1 MQIDFVI
8 YSLFIGFK
16 LIVTKAIIFAIL
28 RNAEMFNIG
37 NSITLP
43 NNKVGR
49 IGLFWKKNIILI
61 HRLIFIVDVI
71 QIQKICNFHLLMGTH
86 YFALNCH
93 WVFCANI
100 NNLLFKL
107 VEITTHCGKIWFC
120 NFIEKTIEI
129 FTLIRSIKVWSKKQN
144 QVIYKSFV
152 L

>member
-49 IGLFWKKNIILI
+49 IGLF
-61 HRLIFIVDVI
+61 
-71 QIQKICNFHLLMGTH
+71 
-86 YFALNCH
+86 
-93 WVFCANI
+93 
-100 NNLLFKL
+100 
-107 VEITTHCGKIWFC
+107 
-120 NFIEKTIEI
+120 
-129 FTLIRSIKVWSKKQN
+129 
-144 QVIYKSFV
+144 
-152 L
+152 